1 MVKLNL
7 SSVIFLLLTLAV
19 PAFAQDARPTIE
31 SFNWLAGCWANAD
44 NSSEQVTE
52 HWLRPAGGMMLGMGR
67 TIKGGKVTTYE
78 FTRIYQEPNGDIF
91 FSAKLPKQ
99 EETAFKLIKS
109 AGDEFVF
116 ENAAH
121 DFPQRVIYRRDK
133 NGNLAGRIEGKK
145 NGKEMGFDF
154 PMKRTGCE

>member
-1 MVKLNL
+1 MKLKFL
-7 SSVIFLLLTLAV
+7 SVTLLLVFFSAGV
-19 PAFAQDARPTIE
+19 SAQDSKPTLEI
-31 SFNWLAGCWANAD
+31 FNWLAGCWVNAD
-44 NSSEQVTE
+44 KSAEQVTE

-67 TIKGGKVTTYE
+67 TIKEGKVTTYE

-99 EETAFKLIKS
+99 DEVAFKLIKS
-109 AGDEFVF
+109 TNGAFVF

-121 DFPQRVIYRRDK
+121 DFPQRVIYRQEK
-133 NGNLAGRIEGKK
+133 NGDLAGRIEGKN